1 MSELESKELERVTGG
16 SSIPT
21 PERMYLQG
29 YWQLLAGLNTPRQ
42 QEP

>member
-1 MSELESKELERVTGG
+1 MKELESKELECVTGG
-16 SSIPT
+16 SIPT